1 MKILFRLQLTQEE
14 YEQLFYITGQLKAM
28 RIPCLLKEILIEYF
42 NQEEFTTEDNI
53 KVAYIFSK
61 EIEHDDENIDTILED
76 ISLGMI

>member
-1 MKILFRLQLTQEE
+1 MYGTNDGNVFQRVRFAIIATRIIFMVGLMK
-14 YEQLFYITGQLKAM
+14 YI
-28 RIPCLLKEILIEYF
+28 E
-42 NQEEFTTEDNI
+42 NEEFTTEDNI

>member
-1 MKILFRLQLTQEE
+1 MKF
-14 YEQLFYITGQLKAM
+14 
-28 RIPCLLKEILIEYF
+28 IE
-42 NQEEFTTEDNI
+42 NEEFTTEDNI